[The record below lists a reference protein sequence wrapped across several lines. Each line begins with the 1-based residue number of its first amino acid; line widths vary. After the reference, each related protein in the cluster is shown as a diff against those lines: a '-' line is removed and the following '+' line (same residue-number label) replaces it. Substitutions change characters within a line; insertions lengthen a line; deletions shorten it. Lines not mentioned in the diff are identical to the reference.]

1 MLIGSENM
9 SQILGLHWFNWF
21 VFGIMALLL
30 VLSIITT
37 GVVRHIMILSEFFI
51 LIYFVSNYVIVD

>member
-1 MLIGSENM
+1 M